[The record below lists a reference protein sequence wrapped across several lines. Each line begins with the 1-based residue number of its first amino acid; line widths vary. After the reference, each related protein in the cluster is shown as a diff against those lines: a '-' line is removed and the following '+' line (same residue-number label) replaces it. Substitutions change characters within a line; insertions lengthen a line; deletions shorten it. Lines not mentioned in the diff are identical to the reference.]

1 MAHTRFEL
9 FSLEAAEARALLFR
23 RLGLAL
29 AAAACLFM
37 ALLVATLAIGLYF
50 WPTEYR
56 YLALGLLALAYAVAG
71 GILAWRLC
79 DGLARGPAPFSA
91 LVEVLGEDAEALRS
105 GPARVQAP
113 EPVPEPGASEEVS

>member
-9 FSLEAAEARALLFR
+9 FSLEAAEARAFLFR

-79 DGLARGPAPFSA
+79 DGLAHGPAPFSA

-113 EPVPEPGASEEVS
+113 EPGASEEVS

>member
-9 FSLEAAEARALLFR
+9 FSLEAAEARADLFR
-23 RLGLAL
+23 RMGMAL

-56 YLALGLLALAYAVAG
+56 YLALGLLVLAYGVAG
-71 GILAWRLC
+71 GVLIWRLC
-79 DGLARGPAPFSA
+79 HGLAHGPAPFSA
-91 LVEVLGEDAEALRS
+91 LAEVLGEDAQALRRE
-105 GPARVQAP
+105 PARVPAP
-113 EPVPEPGASEEVS
+113 RPEPGTSEEAP